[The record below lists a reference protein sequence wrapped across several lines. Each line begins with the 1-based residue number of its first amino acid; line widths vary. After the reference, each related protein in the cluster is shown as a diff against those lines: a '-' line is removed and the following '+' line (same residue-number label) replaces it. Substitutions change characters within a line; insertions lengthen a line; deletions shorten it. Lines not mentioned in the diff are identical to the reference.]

1 MCLLGMSFQAGPGL
15 LSLPLWTSSILVH
28 PILSFSVVL
37 YHVTGLLPF
46 TLTFKRL

>member
-1 MCLLGMSFQAGPGL
+1 MPAGDVFPAGPGP
-15 LSLPLWTSSILVH
+15 LSLPFWISSVLVH